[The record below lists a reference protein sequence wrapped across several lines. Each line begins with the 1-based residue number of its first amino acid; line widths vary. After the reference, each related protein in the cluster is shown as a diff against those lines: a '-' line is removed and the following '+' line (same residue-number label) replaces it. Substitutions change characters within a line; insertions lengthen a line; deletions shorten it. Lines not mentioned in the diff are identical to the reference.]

1 MVAAADEDIVAI
13 LASLALFSDLS
24 RAQLQAVTHRMDE
37 EWFAEGQRIVRQ
49 GFSGTGFYLILDGE
63 AVVHIDGAERA
74 RLARGDFFGEISI
87 LLDEP
92 PVGDVIAT
100 RPLHCLV
107 LPRAELSEW
116 LVATPE
122 VAFRMLQAEAR
133 RVRAADR
140 WRG

>member
-1 MVAAADEDIVAI
+1 VAATDEDIVDI
-13 LASLALFSDLS
+13 LASLSLFSDLS
-24 RAQLQAVTHRMDE
+24 RPELEAVAHTMDE

-63 AVVHIDGAERA
+63 ATVRIDGEERA

-92 PVGDVIAT
+92 PTGDVIAD

-107 LPRAELSEW
+107 LPRDELSAW
-116 LVATPE
+116 LVSTPS

-133 RVRAADR
+133 RVRAASR
-140 WRG
+140 WRN